1 MTISKLNHPFIPQI
15 SLPTNSGLTGPQPAL
30 NSSSPSSTAQGN
42 THVLPAR
49 GADNFF
55 KNTPLGRAI
64 SEATKSLNRYES
76 MPGLIAGK
84 NFLTSFNSLKD
95 LATSDA
101 NQAGQSNLAYFKKP
115 YEQLQDSAKKVAHT
129 LEAVLGLDF
138 IHQGPDELDNQ
149 AFTGKVNDVVDRA
162 LKFNRGD
169 VFTALQSHLNLKA
182 MPFDISP
189 GMPESA
195 LNDILKNET
204 IKNSEIQNGCIGN
217 LLPHHVK
224 PPSDALRIH
233 KESLAMF
240 LNADVGQAFS
250 GLIHIRENAT
260 PKIFLAPLM
269 PSQGNRDDPSKI
281 YAIKNPGADKLFTIY
296 SKRKLFFKPIVH
308 FRLLDGVPQPAHKQ
322 FVELIS
328 KKYEKDDVASKKY
341 VGFSVVKG
349 RVAKGINNRYE
360 FVSRT
365 VNVPTFQD
373 AEGKDGDRVAPAEWQ
388 KSVRRTFD
396 RLAIAE
402 YAMDRDQ
409 SPAGSADS
417 SSSMPSQTI
426 NSENK
431 LNSSNIRAIQ
441 DLIKN
446 KTTS

>member
-1 MTISKLNHPFIPQI
+1 MTIPKLNHPFIPEI
-15 SLPTNSGLTGPQPAL
+15 SLPANSGPARAQPAL
-30 NSSSPSSTAQGN
+30 NSSSASATAQGN
-42 THVLPAR
+42 TRVLPAK

-55 KNTPLGRAI
+55 KNTSQGRAI
-64 SEATKSLNRYES
+64 SEATAFLNRYES

-84 NFLTSFNSLKD
+84 NFLATFNSLKN

-101 NQAGQSNLAYFKKP
+101 NQAEQSNLAYFKKP
-115 YEQLQDSAKKVAHT
+115 YEQLQDSANKVAFT
-129 LEAVLGLDF
+129 LEAVLGMDF
-138 IHQGPDELDNQ
+138 IHEGLDELDNQ

-182 MPFDISP
+182 MNFDISP
-189 GMPESA
+189 GTPESS
-195 LNDILKNET
+195 LNDILTNGT
-204 IKNSEIQNGCIGN
+204 IKNSKIQDRRIAN

-224 PPSDALRIH
+224 PPEDALRIH

-281 YAIKNPGADKLFTIY
+281 YAIKNPGAGNLFKIY
-296 SKRKLFFKPIVH
+296 SKREIFFKPIVH
-308 FRLLDGVPQPAHKQ
+308 FRLIDGIPQPAHKQ

-349 RVAKGINNRYE
+349 RLSQGINNRYE

-402 YAMDRDQ
+402 YAMDRDHA
-409 SPAGSADS
+409 PADS
-417 SSSMPSQTI
+417 SDTSSPMPSQKI

-431 LNSSNIRAIQ
+431 LNSSNIKAIQ
-441 DLIKN
+441 GLI
-446 KTTS
+446 